1 MRMQASFLA
10 PLVSALVVS
19 LSVLITRVLINLTS
33 QLDTLQASGDSGL
46 GFGVGLASIF
56 NAESSIPPYVLQ
68 LMVGFYIIQ
77 VVFLLSYTLSGIIK
91 GPGKIDFEWLFSKN
105 ILKSTLL
112 YCGLTLV
119 GTIIFSSLAFIVTAA
134 VG

>member
-1 MRMQASFLA
+1 M
-10 PLVSALVVS
+10 
-19 LSVLITRVLINLTS
+19 
-33 QLDTLQASGDSGL
+33 
-46 GFGVGLASIF
+46 ASIF

-68 LMVGFYIIQ
+68 LMVGVYIIQ
-77 VVFLLSYTLSGIIK
+77 VVFLLSYTLSGIIH
-91 GPGKIDFEWLFSKN
+91 GPGKIDFEWMFSEN